1 MKKIIIL
8 GGGAAGWLTA
18 LFAKKVF
25 PQNSIHL
32 IESTK
37 IGILGAGEGSTPH
50 LINFFQ
56 YLDINVWDLISKTKG
71 TIKFG
76 INFENWNGDGK
87 KYFHNFASH
96 NRLDSFKIK
105 NTFDEGCYQKY
116 LINCCSKNLNLNEYL
131 YGSLLAENKKVD
143 IENESFSLHFDA
155 HKIANY
161 LKEIS
166 KSRGVI
172 HTEGDLK
179 NLKQDHNGNVKE
191 IILQD
196 NTKYECDFIFDC
208 SGFKRLIIGNLYKTH
223 WIDYQPHLPMK
234 KAIPFFLDQ
243 EEEIAPCTHAV
254 AMKYGWMWKI
264 PLQHRFGA
272 GYIYDSN
279 YIDSE
284 QALEEAESLL
294 KRKLNSP
301 RVISFEAGR
310 FEKVWVKNCIAVGLS
325 AGFTEPLEAT
335 SLFLTAQQLFTL
347 AHYKDSLFDSSD
359 FQKNSFNEI
368 MGNSNDDVLAFLY
381 LHYMTKRKDSDFWI
395 NFKNNTTPPKKLKER
410 LLHLKES
417 NFIPHN
423 FDLHKCV
430 AGFDLG
436 NYIVVSYGLGL
447 LNTNTIKPILELSP
461 KVGEYKSMMLHSLD
475 RLNLHKSFLKGLDAP
490 NIN

>member
-161 LKEIS
+161 LKSLAQLFHSYYGSTKIVSEDEEI
-166 KSRGVI
+166 R
-172 HTEGDLK
+172 
-179 NLKQDHNGNVKE
+179 NAR
-191 IILQD
+191 IIL
-196 NTKYECDFIFDC
+196 
-208 SGFKRLIIGNLYKTH
+208 LI
-223 WIDYQPHLPMK
+223 
-234 KAIPFFLDQ
+234 
-243 EEEIAPCTHAV
+243 
-254 AMKYGWMWKI
+254 
-264 PLQHRFGA
+264 
-272 GYIYDSN
+272 
-279 YIDSE
+279 
-284 QALEEAESLL
+284 
-294 KRKLNSP
+294 
-301 RVISFEAGR
+301 
-310 FEKVWVKNCIAVGLS
+310 
-325 AGFTEPLEAT
+325 
-335 SLFLTAQQLFTL
+335 
-347 AHYKDSLFDSSD
+347 
-359 FQKNSFNEI
+359 
-368 MGNSNDDVLAFLY
+368 
-381 LHYMTKRKDSDFWI
+381 
-395 NFKNNTTPPKKLKER
+395 
-410 LLHLKES
+410 
-417 NFIPHN
+417 
-423 FDLHKCV
+423 CV
-430 AGFDLG
+430 
-436 NYIVVSYGLGL
+436 S
-447 LNTNTIKPILELSP
+447 TIIE
-461 KVGEYKSMMLHSLD
+461 D
-475 RLNLHKSFLKGLDAP
+475 GLDILGVSSP
-490 NIN
+490 TKM